1 MSDPYW
7 NDKFRV
13 VQSDCV
19 AYEGALDQYCPAG
32 NDQMMRAPV
41 WRTHN
46 SLPNYNGYIP
56 NYIGNYPYGSSTPNQ
71 GHPGYGN
78 NGYSHDGDRQD
89 EPWYSMQ
96 QALPQVVCQVCALVG
111 AEDTDQAEGLVTMTV
126 YWGQNAIGNE
136 IDQQPVQSYQ
146 LYWVDDNL
154 VLTDSTPIAT
164 VQKPNPEQF
173 DQKTHCG
180 CNDREYSAVLDAVQ
194 FPGGTTKIMVVPV
207 DVNGFAMP
215 VGKAFDVVDQYTTT
229 TTTATEVTQT
239 TVTPAPAGSGG
250 TTPAPSPSATLPKNA
265 QAGAASRR
273 FSFLLFSAL
282 AALVLLAL

>member
-19 AYEGALDQYCPAG
+19 AYEGELDQYCPVG
-32 NDQMMRAPV
+32 NDQMLRAPE
-41 WRTHN
+41 WRTYN
-46 SLPNYNGYIP
+46 APPNYNGY
-56 NYIGNYPYGSSTPNQ
+56 YQ
-71 GHPGYGN
+71 GHPGLNDGYPS
-78 NGYSHDGDRQD
+78 YSHDYRQD
-89 EPWYSMQ
+89 TPWYSLQ

-111 AEDTDQAEGLVTMTV
+111 AEDTDQAEGAVTMTV

-154 VLTDSTPIAT
+154 ELTDPSPITT

-173 DQKTHCG
+173 DQKAHCG
-180 CNDREYSAVLDAVQ
+180 CNDREYSAVLDAVA
-194 FPGGTTKIMVVPV
+194 FPLGTTKLMVVPV

-229 TTTATEVTQT
+229 TTTATVV
-239 TVTPAPAGSGG
+239 TVTPNRGDNNDGSAV
-250 TTPAPSPSATLPKNA
+250 TTPADSPSATLPKNA
-265 QAGAASRR
+265 QAGAEQTRLS
-273 FSFLLFSAL
+273 
-282 AALVLLAL
+282 LALLVCLALKLLVAP